1 MHQKNRGP
9 EEDWLHVWM
18 LIPYNGM
25 GLKPGHL
32 SGFGGSSE
40 VIWGGPLATSALC
53 IIRGGIFASANLPIE
68 IDNDM
73 YSSKQDISGGTT

>member
-1 MHQKNRGP
+1 
-9 EEDWLHVWM
+9 
-18 LIPYNGM
+18 M

-73 YSSKQDISGGTT
+73 YSSKQDISGGITLERKYSETFISVTEYPS